1 MKRQKPGS
9 AAFNNSTKF
18 GVDVLDQ
25 PARQYSTKSA
35 SRNCPLQVFFNIL
48 VSFLRFILHR
58 EYKFNIY
65 NIQHTINILLL
76 HTGSKSA
83 VYAVIES
90 ISDVSIGYVRTLN
103 GP

>member
-35 SRNCPLQVFFNIL
+35 SRMCPLQVFFNIL
-48 VSFLRFILHR
+48 VFF
-58 EYKFNIY
+58 KIY
-65 NIQHTINILLL
+65 IAQKVSQHVQGQVTKLF
-76 HTGSKSA
+76 
-83 VYAVIES
+83 
-90 ISDVSIGYVRTLN
+90 
-103 GP
+103 P

>member
-35 SRNCPLQVFFNIL
+35 SRKCPLQVFFNIL
-48 VSFLRFILHR
+48 VFFKKRFILHR
-58 EYKFNIY
+58 KYA
-65 NIQHTINILLL
+65 QHVQGQVTKLF
-76 HTGSKSA
+76 
-83 VYAVIES
+83 
-90 ISDVSIGYVRTLN
+90 
-103 GP
+103 P